1 MANDPLLRG
10 LFVPIVT
17 PFDSSG
23 AVAVDDLEEL
33 AGRYLDSG
41 AAGIVAL
48 GTTGESATLES
59 KEKQMVVEAC
69 ARACEPRLAPLVVGA
84 GSNDTRASIA
94 ATRSLGSMPGVVAC
108 LSVVP
113 YYVRPSEAGI
123 VEHFKALARAS
134 PVPLVVYNIPY
145 RTGRGLGPASIL
157 ELARTDGVVGLKQAT
172 GALDGD
178 TLEILACA
186 PAGFSV
192 LAGDDAFVFPT
203 VLLGGAGAIAAS
215 SHVCTEHFVEMIDA
229 GLARR
234 LDEGRVRAEAL
245 LPVVRSLFAEP
256 NPSVI
261 KGVLH
266 AQGLIPT
273 PDLRMPMSSASLE
286 SVDHALEMIEQ
297 AEQALRSPGRS
308 PSSP

>member
-1 MANDPLLRG
+1 MANDTLLRG

-33 AGRYLDSG
+33 AGRFLDAG

-84 GSNDTRASIA
+84 GSNDTRASVA
-94 ATRSLGSMPGVVAC
+94 AARSLGSMPGVVAC
-108 LSVVP
+108 LTVVP

-123 VEHFKALARAS
+123 VEHFKVLAEAS
-134 PVPLVVYNIPY
+134 PVPLVIYNIPY

-157 ELARTDGVVGLKQAT
+157 ELARTDGVIGLKQAT

-178 TLEILACA
+178 TLELLAAA
-186 PAGFSV
+186 PARFSV
-192 LAGDDAFVFPT
+192 LAGDDAFILPT

-229 GLARR
+229 ALGGR
-234 LDEGRVRAEAL
+234 LDEGRARAEAL
-245 LPVVRSLFAEP
+245 YPVVRSLFAEP

-273 PDLRMPMSSASLE
+273 ADLRLPMTAASVQA
-286 SVDHALEMIEQ
+286 VDHALELIEQ
-297 AEQALRSPGRS
+297 AEQVLRSAPEAT
-308 PSSP
+308 SSP